1 MEVYVKFLHSD
12 VISKIRLL
20 RTCFF
25 STNIMRG
32 VKEMEK
38 ELKIDLRDKE
48 TNCII
53 WIDLDTE
60 CNTL

>member
-1 MEVYVKFLHSD
+1 
-12 VISKIRLL
+12 
-20 RTCFF
+20 
-25 STNIMRG
+25 MRG

-53 WIDLDTE
+53 WIDLDAE